1 MSFENN
7 TQFDDDVISLASDKE
22 DTLPLNNDASDV
34 WEFFQK
40 IRDPESNALLEYKCD
55 LCTQKYSSG
64 CATTT
69 LRRHLTG
76 KHNSRYQ
83 KPEPR
88 QTTLKNSR
96 FKPYSKAESKPITKL
111 LVDFV
116 AVDQQPFSI
125 VESQQFKILVKKL
138 NPRYDVPCRQTLK
151 ENFILE
157 FNERR
162 KHLMDEILQIK
173 SKISLTTDIWT
184 SDISKEC
191 YLGITMHFINDNWE
205 MKNFL
210 LDLVPLHGS
219 HTAALIT
226 SKILSILDEFKINDK
241 VIALTTD
248 NGSNMIACGNQLAIG
263 LEREFHNFMFSH
275 YRCAAH
281 IINLAVKAGMVF
293 VGDEIKKLRQFVIKL
308 KNSPVLLNEF
318 SDICQIKKTKFLK
331 PILDI
336 DTRWNSTYLMI
347 SRQILMQSISEKLVQ
362 TNFNELNNLFP
373 TLSEWRNIKVFN
385 IYNFY

>member
-1 MSFENN
+1 
-7 TQFDDDVISLASDKE
+7 
-22 DTLPLNNDASDV
+22 
-34 WEFFQK
+34 
-40 IRDPESNALLEYKCD
+40 
-55 LCTQKYSSG
+55 
-64 CATTT
+64 
-69 LRRHLTG
+69 
-76 KHNSRYQ
+76 
-83 KPEPR
+83 
-88 QTTLKNSR
+88 
-96 FKPYSKAESKPITKL
+96 
-111 LVDFV
+111 
-116 AVDQQPFSI
+116 
-125 VESQQFKILVKKL
+125 
-138 NPRYDVPCRQTLK
+138 
-151 ENFILE
+151 
-157 FNERR
+157 
-162 KHLMDEILQIK
+162 
-173 SKISLTTDIWT
+173 
-184 SDISKEC
+184 
-191 YLGITMHFINDNWE
+191 

-241 VIALTTD
+241 VIALITD

-347 SRQILMQSISEKLVQ
+347 SRQILMQSISEKLIQ
-362 TNFNELNNLFP
+362 TNFNKLNNLFP
-373 TLSEWRNIKVFN
+373 TLSEWCNIKVFN